1 MTNPDLATWCV
12 QPRTHLA
19 ECHSVDSGTSHTWL
33 IPANT
38 WNLQQAPSS
47 QPVVSS
53 AITLRPCD
61 PDKGQTELKVFEL

>member
-1 MTNPDLATWCV
+1 MTNPGLATWCA
-12 QPRTHLA
+12 QPRTDLA
-19 ECHSVDSGTSHTWL
+19 ECHSVNSGTSHARL

-38 WNLQQAPSS
+38 SNLQQAPSS
-47 QPVVSS
+47 QPVVSP